1 MYKSF
6 DFEKKTFFWPE
17 RSVGRIWVVL
27 ADNGQKTEM
36 STQVIFH

>member
-6 DFEKKTFFWPE
+6 DFEKIFFFDQRGQLVKYGWFYQM
-17 RSVGRIWVVL
+17 VV
-27 ADNGQKTEM
+27 KKIEM